1 MSSSSLRYVMVCQHS
16 SCLRQGAARVLLA
29 FHVADLPDNMEAT
42 HSLKDILEA
51 QKHYTF
57 SKSIQ
62 GCGEFWNYFLSLG

>member
-1 MSSSSLRYVMVCQHS
+1 MVCQHS

-29 FHVADLPDNMEAT
+29 FQVEDLPDNMEAT

-57 SKSIQ
+57 SNSRLWRVLKLFPILGIKSR
-62 GCGEFWNYFLSLG
+62 ENNS